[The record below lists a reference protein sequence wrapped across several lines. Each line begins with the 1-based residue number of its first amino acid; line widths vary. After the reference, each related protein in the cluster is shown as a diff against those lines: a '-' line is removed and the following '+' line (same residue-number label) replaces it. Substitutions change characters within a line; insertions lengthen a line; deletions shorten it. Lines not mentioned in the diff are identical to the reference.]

1 MKKEYM
7 AEGQKRFVPIM
18 TLLLIAYMCILT
30 GFTSNAKD
38 EEVNNNR
45 ILFISSYSL
54 ARDTV
59 QLEIEGIQSALPDD
73 FILDYEFMDTYR
85 VHDDTALQMFY
96 EGLKYRLSQVE
107 TYDAVIVGDDAALR
121 FILKY
126 RDELFPTQPV
136 FYIGVNDEALSE
148 KAEADPNIEGIMERL
163 PVKENL
169 EKALEIYPD
178 ADRVIAIVD
187 DSLTGTAESKNYFAM
202 EDEFPNLTFEEINTS
217 RLTQEELRKQITA
230 IPQNTILIY
239 YCMNEDGQ
247 GRQYTNKEAV
257 NFISRYAKVPIFY
270 FLENDR
276 LGDGVLGGYAF
287 SMKKSAAQV
296 TETAVKV
303 VRGDRKMQYVD
314 FKEKDLFVWYLNI
327 NTMKKYDISKKNFP
341 DDAVYVNDVPSF
353 WEKNS
358 EIITPI
364 ILIVVVLCA
373 ISVWL
378 SLDNVKRRKMM
389 KEMEEM
395 KDHLENASQHDFLT
409 GLPNRSK
416 FMADLQNI
424 IAKKQPCTVIM
435 LDLDNFKGI
444 NDTMGHAM
452 GDEALKGV
460 ANRLK
465 TLRTPLLTAY
475 RFAGDEFILILRS
488 DNPKISDNAVMQCLQ
503 VFRKPYKMMGKTM
516 DIHGSIGAACYPA
529 DTLDMETLIVCA
541 DDAMYAIKKEGKN
554 GYMFYRD
561 LPKDA
566 AVKASSNEATASAK
580 GSSNEALTSA
590 KADTNI
596 DKK

>member
-1 MKKEYM
+1 MKKEYT
-7 AEGQKRFVPIM
+7 AGGRKRIVPLM
-18 TLLLIAYMCILT
+18 TLLFIAVICILT
-30 GFTSNAKD
+30 GVTSYAKE

-54 ARDTV
+54 SRDTV
-59 QLEIEGIQSALPDD
+59 QLEIEGIQSAQPDD

-85 VHDDTALQMFY
+85 VYDDTAMQLFY

-107 TYDAVIVGDDAALR
+107 EYDAVILGDDAALR
-121 FILKY
+121 FFLKY
-126 RDELFPTQPV
+126 REELFLTQPA
-136 FYIGVNDEALSE
+136 FYIGVNDEALSKRVE
-148 KAEADPNIEGIMERL
+148 KDPNIKGIMERL

-169 EKALEIYPD
+169 EKALEIYPE
-178 ADRVIAIVD
+178 AETVYAIVD
-187 DSLTGTAESKNYFAM
+187 DSLTGTAESQNYDAM
-202 EDEFPNLTFEEINTS
+202 QKEFPDLNFEKINTS
-217 RLTQEELRKQITA
+217 QLTQEELRKQIMA
-230 IPQNTILIY
+230 MPEKAILIY
-239 YCMNEDGQ
+239 YCMNEDAE

-257 NFISRYAKVPIFY
+257 NFLSLYTKIPILY

-276 LGDGVLGGYAF
+276 IGENILGGYCF
-287 SMKKSAAQV
+287 SIKNSATEVMKA
-296 TETAVKV
+296 AVKV
-303 VRGDRKMQYVD
+303 VRGDRKMQYVY
-314 FKEKDLFVWYLNI
+314 FKDSGLYVWSLNAD
-327 NTMKKYDISKKNFP
+327 MLKKFQISRKYFP
-341 DDAVYVNDVPSF
+341 DDTVYVNDVPSF

-373 ISVWL
+373 ISAWL
-378 SLDNVKRRKMM
+378 CLDNVKRRKMM

-416 FMADLQNI
+416 FMSDLQEI

-465 TLRTPLLTAY
+465 TLKTPLLTAY

-503 VFRKPYKMMGKTM
+503 VFRKPYKMMGKPM

-554 GYMFYRD
+554 GCMFYRD
-561 LPKDA
+561 LPKD
-566 AVKASSNEATASAK
+566 
-580 GSSNEALTSA
+580 
-590 KADTNI
+590 I

>member
-1 MKKEYM
+1 MKKEYT
-7 AEGQKRFVPIM
+7 AGGRKRIVPLM
-18 TLLLIAYMCILT
+18 TLLFIAVMCILT
-30 GFTSNAKD
+30 GVTSYAKE

-54 ARDTV
+54 SRDTV
-59 QLEIEGIQSALPDD
+59 QLEIEGIQSAQPDD

-85 VHDDTALQMFY
+85 VYDDTAMQLFY

-107 TYDAVIVGDDAALR
+107 EYDAVILGDDAALR
-121 FILKY
+121 FFLKY
-126 RDELFPTQPV
+126 REELFLTQPA
-136 FYIGVNDEALSE
+136 FYIGVNDEALSKRVE
-148 KAEADPNIEGIMERL
+148 KDPNIKGIMERL

-169 EKALEIYPD
+169 EKALEIYPE
-178 ADRVIAIVD
+178 AETVYAIVD
-187 DSLTGTAESKNYFAM
+187 DSLTGTAESQNYDAM
-202 EDEFPNLTFEEINTS
+202 QKEFPDLNFEKINTS
-217 RLTQEELRKQITA
+217 QLTQEELRKQIMA
-230 IPQNTILIY
+230 MPEKAILIY
-239 YCMNEDGQ
+239 YCMNEDAE

-257 NFISRYAKVPIFY
+257 NFISLYTKIPILY

-276 LGDGVLGGYAF
+276 IGENILGGYCF
-287 SMKKSAAQV
+287 SIKNSATEVMKA
-296 TETAVKV
+296 AVKV
-303 VRGDRKMQYVD
+303 VRGDRKMQYVY
-314 FKEKDLFVWYLNI
+314 FKDSGLYVWSLNAD
-327 NTMKKYDISKKNFP
+327 MLKKFQISRKYFP
-341 DDAVYVNDVPSF
+341 DDTVYVNDVPSF

-373 ISVWL
+373 ISAWL
-378 SLDNVKRRKMM
+378 CLDNVKRRKMM

-416 FMADLQNI
+416 FMSDLQEI

-435 LDLDNFKGI
+435 LDLDNFNGI

-465 TLRTPLLTAY
+465 TLKTPLLTAY

-503 VFRKPYKMMGKTM
+503 VFRKPYKMMGKPM

-554 GYMFYRD
+554 GCMFYRD
-561 LPKDA
+561 LPKD
-566 AVKASSNEATASAK
+566 
-580 GSSNEALTSA
+580 
-590 KADTNI
+590 I

>member
-1 MKKEYM
+1 MKREYT
-7 AEGQKRFVPIM
+7 AGGRKRIVPLM
-18 TLLLIAYMCILT
+18 TLLFIAVMCILT
-30 GFTSNAKD
+30 GVTSYAKE

-54 ARDTV
+54 SRDTV
-59 QLEIEGIQSALPDD
+59 QLEIEGIQSAQPDD

-85 VHDDTALQMFY
+85 VYDDTAMQLFY

-107 TYDAVIVGDDAALR
+107 EYDAVILGDDAALR
-121 FILKY
+121 FFLKY
-126 RDELFPTQPV
+126 REELFLTQPA
-136 FYIGVNDEALSE
+136 FYIGVNDEALSKRVE
-148 KAEADPNIEGIMERL
+148 KDPNIKGIMERL

-169 EKALEIYPD
+169 EKALEIYPE
-178 ADRVIAIVD
+178 AETVYAIVD
-187 DSLTGTAESKNYFAM
+187 DSLTGTAESQNYDAM
-202 EDEFPNLTFEEINTS
+202 QKEFPDLNFEKINTS
-217 RLTQEELRKQITA
+217 QLTQEELRKQIMA
-230 IPQNTILIY
+230 MPEKAILIY
-239 YCMNEDGQ
+239 YCMNEDAE

-257 NFISRYAKVPIFY
+257 NFISLYTKIPILY

-276 LGDGVLGGYAF
+276 IGENILGGYCF
-287 SMKKSAAQV
+287 SIKNSATEVMKA
-296 TETAVKV
+296 AVKV

-314 FKEKDLFVWYLNI
+314 FKDSGLYVWSLNAD
-327 NTMKKYDISKKNFP
+327 MLKKFQISRKYFP
-341 DDAVYVNDVPSF
+341 DDTVYVNDVPSF

-364 ILIVVVLCA
+364 ILIVVVLSA
-373 ISVWL
+373 ISAWL
-378 SLDNVKRRKMM
+378 CLDNVKRRKMM

-416 FMADLQNI
+416 FMSDLQEI

-465 TLRTPLLTAY
+465 TLKTPLLTAY

-503 VFRKPYKMMGKTM
+503 VFRKPYKMMGKPM

-554 GYMFYRD
+554 GCMFYRD
-561 LPKDA
+561 LPKD
-566 AVKASSNEATASAK
+566 
-580 GSSNEALTSA
+580 
-590 KADTNI
+590 I

>member
-1 MKKEYM
+1 MKREYT
-7 AEGQKRFVPIM
+7 AGGRKRIVPLM
-18 TLLLIAYMCILT
+18 TLLFIAVMCILT
-30 GFTSNAKD
+30 GVTTYAKE

-54 ARDTV
+54 SRDTV
-59 QLEIEGIQSALPDD
+59 QLEIEGIQSAQPDD

-85 VHDDTALQMFY
+85 VYDDTAMQLFY

-107 TYDAVIVGDDAALR
+107 EYDAVILGDDAALR
-121 FILKY
+121 FFLKY
-126 RDELFPTQPV
+126 REELFLTQPA
-136 FYIGVNDEALSE
+136 FYIGVNDEALSKRAE
-148 KAEADPNIEGIMERL
+148 KDPNIKGIMERL

-169 EKALEIYPD
+169 EKALEIYPE
-178 ADRVIAIVD
+178 AETVYAIVD
-187 DSLTGTAESKNYFAM
+187 DSLTGTAESQNYDAM
-202 EDEFPNLTFEEINTS
+202 QKEFPDLNFEKINTS
-217 RLTQEELRKQITA
+217 QLTQEELRKQIMGMPENA
-230 IPQNTILIY
+230 ILIY
-239 YCMNEDGQ
+239 YCMNEDAE

-257 NFISRYAKVPIFY
+257 NFISLYTKIPILY

-276 LGDGVLGGYAF
+276 IGENILGGYCF
-287 SMKKSAAQV
+287 SIKKSA
-296 TETAVKV
+296 TEVMKTAVKV

-314 FKEKDLFVWYLNI
+314 FKDSGLYVWSLNAD
-327 NTMKKYDISKKNFP
+327 MLKKFQISRKYFP
-341 DDAVYVNDVPSF
+341 DDTVYVNDVPSF

-373 ISVWL
+373 ISAWL
-378 SLDNVKRRKMM
+378 CLDNVKRRKMM

-416 FMADLQNI
+416 FMSDLQEI

-503 VFRKPYKMMGKTM
+503 VFRKPYKMMGKPM

-554 GYMFYRD
+554 GCMFYRD

-566 AVKASSNEATASAK
+566 SAK
-580 GSSNEALTSA
+580 VDA
-590 KADTNI
+590 NI

>member
-1 MKKEYM
+1 MKTEY
-7 AEGQKRFVPIM
+7 AAGGRKKTVTIM
-18 TLLLIAYMCILT
+18 TLLFIAVMCVLT
-30 GFTSNAKD
+30 GVTSYAKE

-54 ARDTV
+54 SRDTV
-59 QLEIEGIQSALPDD
+59 QLEIEGIQSAQPDD

-85 VHDDTALQMFY
+85 VYDDTAMQLFY

-107 TYDAVIVGDDAALR
+107 EYDAVILGDDAALR
-121 FILKY
+121 FFLKY
-126 RDELFPTQPV
+126 REELFLTQPA
-136 FYIGVNDEALSE
+136 FYIGVNDEALSKRVE
-148 KAEADPNIEGIMERL
+148 KDPNIKGIMERL

-169 EKALEIYPD
+169 EKALEIYPE
-178 ADRVIAIVD
+178 AETVYAIVD
-187 DSLTGTAESKNYFAM
+187 DNLMGTAESQNYDAM
-202 EDEFPNLTFEEINTS
+202 QKEFPDLNFEKINTS
-217 RLTQEELRKQITA
+217 QFTQEELRKQIMA
-230 IPQNTILIY
+230 MPEKAILIY
-239 YCMNEDGQ
+239 YCMNEDAE

-257 NFISRYAKVPIFY
+257 NFISLYTKIPILY

-276 LGDGVLGGYAF
+276 IGENILGGYCF
-287 SMKKSAAQV
+287 SIKNSATEVMKA
-296 TETAVKV
+296 AVKV

-314 FKEKDLFVWYLNI
+314 FKDSGLYVWSLNAD
-327 NTMKKYDISKKNFP
+327 MLKKFQISRKYFP
-341 DDAVYVNDVPSF
+341 DDTVYVNDVPSF

-373 ISVWL
+373 ISAWL
-378 SLDNVKRRKMM
+378 CLDNVKRRKMM

-416 FMADLQNI
+416 FMSDLQEI

-465 TLRTPLLTAY
+465 TLKTPLLTAY

-503 VFRKPYKMMGKTM
+503 VFRKPYKMMGKPM

-554 GYMFYRD
+554 GCMFYRD
-561 LPKDA
+561 LPKD
-566 AVKASSNEATASAK
+566 
-580 GSSNEALTSA
+580 
-590 KADTNI
+590 I

>member
-1 MKKEYM
+1 MKREYT
-7 AEGQKRFVPIM
+7 AGGRKRIVPLM
-18 TLLLIAYMCILT
+18 TLLFIAVMCILT
-30 GFTSNAKD
+30 GVTSYAKE

-54 ARDTV
+54 SRDTV
-59 QLEIEGIQSALPDD
+59 QLEIEGIQSAQPDD

-85 VHDDTALQMFY
+85 VYDDTAMQLFY

-107 TYDAVIVGDDAALR
+107 EYDAVILGDDAALR
-121 FILKY
+121 FFLKY
-126 RDELFPTQPV
+126 REELFLTQPA
-136 FYIGVNDEALSE
+136 FYIGVNDEALSKRVE
-148 KAEADPNIEGIMERL
+148 EDPNIKGIMERL

-169 EKALEIYPD
+169 EKALEIYPE
-178 ADRVIAIVD
+178 AETVYAIVD
-187 DSLTGTAESKNYFAM
+187 DSLTGTAESQNYDAM
-202 EDEFPNLTFEEINTS
+202 QKEFPDLNFEKINTS
-217 RLTQEELRKQITA
+217 QLTQEELRKQIMGMPENA
-230 IPQNTILIY
+230 ILIY
-239 YCMNEDGQ
+239 YCMNEDAE

-257 NFISRYAKVPIFY
+257 NFISLYTKIPILY

-276 LGDGVLGGYAF
+276 IGENILGGYCF
-287 SMKKSAAQV
+287 SIKNSATEVMKA
-296 TETAVKV
+296 AVKV
-303 VRGDRKMQYVD
+303 VRGDRKMQYVY
-314 FKEKDLFVWYLNI
+314 FKDSGLYVWSLNAD
-327 NTMKKYDISKKNFP
+327 MLKKFQISRKYFP
-341 DDAVYVNDVPSF
+341 DDTVYVNDVPSF

-373 ISVWL
+373 ISAWL
-378 SLDNVKRRKMM
+378 CLDNVKRRKMM

-416 FMADLQNI
+416 FMSDLQEI

-465 TLRTPLLTAY
+465 TLKTPLLTAY

-503 VFRKPYKMMGKTM
+503 VFRKPYKMMGKPM

-566 AVKASSNEATASAK
+566 SAK
-580 GSSNEALTSA
+580 VDA
-590 KADTNI
+590 NI

>member
-1 MKKEYM
+1 MKTEY
-7 AEGQKRFVPIM
+7 AAGGRKKTVTIM
-18 TLLLIAYMCILT
+18 TLLFIAVMCVLT
-30 GFTSNAKD
+30 GVTSYAKE

-54 ARDTV
+54 SRDTV
-59 QLEIEGIQSALPDD
+59 QLEIEGIQSAQPDD

-85 VHDDTALQMFY
+85 VYDDTAMQLFY

-107 TYDAVIVGDDAALR
+107 EYDAVILGDDAALR
-121 FILKY
+121 FFLKY
-126 RDELFPTQPV
+126 REELFLTQPA
-136 FYIGVNDEALSE
+136 FYIGVNDEALSKRVE
-148 KAEADPNIEGIMERL
+148 KDPNIKGIMERL

-169 EKALEIYPD
+169 EKALEIYPE
-178 ADRVIAIVD
+178 AETVYAIVD
-187 DSLTGTAESKNYFAM
+187 DSLMGTAESQNYDAM
-202 EDEFPNLTFEEINTS
+202 QKEFPDLNFEKINTS
-217 RLTQEELRKQITA
+217 QFTQEELRKQIMA
-230 IPQNTILIY
+230 MPEKAILIY
-239 YCMNEDGQ
+239 YCMNEDAE

-257 NFISRYAKVPIFY
+257 NFISLYTKIPILY

-276 LGDGVLGGYAF
+276 IGENILGGYCF
-287 SMKKSAAQV
+287 SIKNSATEVMKA
-296 TETAVKV
+296 AVKV

-314 FKEKDLFVWYLNI
+314 FKDSGLYVWSLNAD
-327 NTMKKYDISKKNFP
+327 MLKKFQISRKYFP
-341 DDAVYVNDVPSF
+341 DDTVYVNDVPSF

-373 ISVWL
+373 ISAWL
-378 SLDNVKRRKMM
+378 CLDNVKRRKMM

-416 FMADLQNI
+416 FMSDLQEI

-488 DNPKISDNAVMQCLQ
+488 DNPKISANAVMQCLQ
-503 VFRKPYKMMGKTM
+503 VFRKPYKMMGKPM

-554 GYMFYRD
+554 GCLFYRD
-561 LPKDA
+561 LPKD
-566 AVKASSNEATASAK
+566 
-580 GSSNEALTSA
+580 
-590 KADTNI
+590 I

>member
-1 MKKEYM
+1 MKREYT
-7 AEGQKRFVPIM
+7 AGGRKRIVPLT
-18 TLLLIAYMCILT
+18 TLLFIAVMCILT
-30 GFTSNAKD
+30 GVTSYAKE

-54 ARDTV
+54 SRDTV
-59 QLEIEGIQSALPDD
+59 QLEIEGIQSAQPDD

-85 VHDDTALQMFY
+85 VYDDTAMQLFY

-107 TYDAVIVGDDAALR
+107 EYDAVILGDDAALR
-121 FILKY
+121 FFLKY
-126 RDELFPTQPV
+126 REELFLTQPA
-136 FYIGVNDEALSE
+136 FYIGVNDEALSKRAE
-148 KAEADPNIEGIMERL
+148 KDPNIKGIMERL

-169 EKALEIYPD
+169 EKALEIYPE
-178 ADRVIAIVD
+178 AETVYAIVD
-187 DSLTGTAESKNYFAM
+187 DSLTGTAESQNYDAM
-202 EDEFPNLTFEEINTS
+202 QKEFPDLNFEKINTS
-217 RLTQEELRKQITA
+217 QLTQEELRKQIMGMPENA
-230 IPQNTILIY
+230 ILIY
-239 YCMNEDGQ
+239 YCMNEDAE

-257 NFISRYAKVPIFY
+257 NFISLYTKIPILY

-276 LGDGVLGGYAF
+276 IGENILGGYCF
-287 SMKKSAAQV
+287 SIKKSA
-296 TETAVKV
+296 TEVMKTAVKV

-314 FKEKDLFVWYLNI
+314 FKDSGLYVWSLNAD
-327 NTMKKYDISKKNFP
+327 MLKKFQISRKYFP
-341 DDAVYVNDVPSF
+341 DDTVYVNDVPSF

-373 ISVWL
+373 ISAWL
-378 SLDNVKRRKMM
+378 CLDNVKRRKMM

-416 FMADLQNI
+416 FMSDLQEI

-503 VFRKPYKMMGKTM
+503 VFRKPYKMMGKPM

-566 AVKASSNEATASAK
+566 SAK
-580 GSSNEALTSA
+580 VDA
-590 KADTNI
+590 NI

>member
-1 MKKEYM
+1 MKTEY
-7 AEGQKRFVPIM
+7 AAGGRKKTVTIM
-18 TLLLIAYMCILT
+18 TLLFIAVMCVLT
-30 GFTSNAKD
+30 GVTSYAKE

-54 ARDTV
+54 SRDTV
-59 QLEIEGIQSALPDD
+59 QLEIEGIQSAQPDD

-85 VHDDTALQMFY
+85 VYDDTAMQLFY

-107 TYDAVIVGDDAALR
+107 EYDAVILGDDTALR
-121 FILKY
+121 FFLKY
-126 RDELFPTQPV
+126 REELFLTQPA
-136 FYIGVNDEALSE
+136 FYIGVNDEALSKRAE
-148 KAEADPNIEGIMERL
+148 KDPNIKGIMERL

-169 EKALEIYPD
+169 EKALEIYPE
-178 ADRVIAIVD
+178 AETVYAIVD
-187 DSLTGTAESKNYFAM
+187 DSLTGTAESQNYDAM
-202 EDEFPNLTFEEINTS
+202 QKEFPDLNFVKINAS
-217 RLTQEELRKQITA
+217 RLTQEELRKQIMGMPENA
-230 IPQNTILIY
+230 ILIY
-239 YCMNEDGQ
+239 YCMNEDAE

-257 NFISRYAKVPIFY
+257 NFISLYTKIPILY

-276 LGDGVLGGYAF
+276 IGENILGGYCF
-287 SMKKSAAQV
+287 SIKNSATEVMKA
-296 TETAVKV
+296 AVKV
-303 VRGDRKMQYVD
+303 VRGDRKMQYVY
-314 FKEKDLFVWYLNI
+314 FKDSGLYVWSLNAD
-327 NTMKKYDISKKNFP
+327 MLKKFQISRKYFP
-341 DDAVYVNDVPSF
+341 DDTVYVNDVPSF

-364 ILIVVVLCA
+364 ILIVVVLSA
-373 ISVWL
+373 ISAWL
-378 SLDNVKRRKMM
+378 CLDNVKRRKMM

-416 FMADLQNI
+416 FMSDLQEI

-465 TLRTPLLTAY
+465 TLKTPLLTAY

-503 VFRKPYKMMGKTM
+503 VFRKPYKMMGKPM

-554 GYMFYRD
+554 GCMFYRD
-561 LPKDA
+561 LPKD
-566 AVKASSNEATASAK
+566 
-580 GSSNEALTSA
+580 
-590 KADTNI
+590 I

>member
-1 MKKEYM
+1 MKREYT
-7 AEGQKRFVPIM
+7 AGGRKRIVPLM
-18 TLLLIAYMCILT
+18 TLLFIAVMCILT
-30 GFTSNAKD
+30 GVTSYAKE

-54 ARDTV
+54 SRDTV
-59 QLEIEGIQSALPDD
+59 QLEIEGIQSAQPDD

-85 VHDDTALQMFY
+85 VYDDTAMQLFY

-107 TYDAVIVGDDAALR
+107 EYDAVILGDDAALR
-121 FILKY
+121 FFLKY
-126 RDELFPTQPV
+126 REELFLTQPA
-136 FYIGVNDEALSE
+136 FYIGVNDEALSKRAE
-148 KAEADPNIEGIMERL
+148 KDPNIKGIMERL

-169 EKALEIYPD
+169 EKALEIYPE
-178 ADRVIAIVD
+178 AETVYAIVD
-187 DSLTGTAESKNYFAM
+187 DSLMGTAESRNYDAM
-202 EDEFPNLTFEEINTS
+202 QKEFPDLNFEKINTS
-217 RLTQEELRKQITA
+217 QLTQEELRKQIMGMPENA
-230 IPQNTILIY
+230 ILIY
-239 YCMNEDGQ
+239 YCMNEDAE

-257 NFISRYAKVPIFY
+257 NFISLYTKIPILY

-276 LGDGVLGGYAF
+276 IGENILGGYCF
-287 SMKKSAAQV
+287 SIKNSATEVMK
-296 TETAVKV
+296 TAVKV

-314 FKEKDLFVWYLNI
+314 FKDSGLYVWSLNAD
-327 NTMKKYDISKKNFP
+327 MLKKFQISRKYFP
-341 DDAVYVNDVPSF
+341 DDTVYVNDVPSF

-373 ISVWL
+373 ISAWL
-378 SLDNVKRRKMM
+378 CLDNVKRRKMM

-416 FMADLQNI
+416 FMSDLQEI

-503 VFRKPYKMMGKTM
+503 VFRKPYKMMGKPM

-561 LPKDA
+561 LPKD
-566 AVKASSNEATASAK
+566 SSAK
-580 GSSNEALTSA
+580 VDA
-590 KADTNI
+590 NI

>member
-1 MKKEYM
+1 MKTEY
-7 AEGQKRFVPIM
+7 AAGGRKKTVTIM
-18 TLLLIAYMCILT
+18 TLLFIAVMCVLT
-30 GFTSNAKD
+30 GVTSYAKE

-54 ARDTV
+54 SRDTV
-59 QLEIEGIQSALPDD
+59 QLEIEGIQGAQPDD

-85 VHDDTALQMFY
+85 VYDDTAMQLFY

-107 TYDAVIVGDDAALR
+107 EYDAVILGDDAALR
-121 FILKY
+121 FFLKY
-126 RDELFPTQPV
+126 REELFLTQPA
-136 FYIGVNDEALSE
+136 FYIGVNDEALSKRVE
-148 KAEADPNIEGIMERL
+148 KDPNIKGIMERL

-169 EKALEIYPD
+169 EKALEIYPE
-178 ADRVIAIVD
+178 AETVYAIVD
-187 DSLTGTAESKNYFAM
+187 DSLMGTAESQNYDAM
-202 EDEFPNLTFEEINTS
+202 QKEFPDLNFVKINTS
-217 RLTQEELRKQITA
+217 RFTQEELRKQIMA
-230 IPQNTILIY
+230 MPEKAILIY
-239 YCMNEDGQ
+239 YCMNEDAE

-257 NFISRYAKVPIFY
+257 NFISLYTKIPILY

-276 LGDGVLGGYAF
+276 IGDNILGGYCF
-287 SMKKSAAQV
+287 SIKKSA
-296 TETAVKV
+296 TEVMKTAVKV

-314 FKEKDLFVWYLNI
+314 FKDSGLYVWSLNAD
-327 NTMKKYDISKKNFP
+327 MLKKFQISRKYFP
-341 DDAVYVNDVPSF
+341 DDTVYVNDVPSF

-373 ISVWL
+373 ISAWL
-378 SLDNVKRRKMM
+378 CLDNVKRRKMM

-416 FMADLQNI
+416 FMSDLQEI

-503 VFRKPYKMMGKTM
+503 VFRKPYKMMGKPM

-554 GYMFYRD
+554 GCMFYRD
-561 LPKDA
+561 LPKD
-566 AVKASSNEATASAK
+566 
-580 GSSNEALTSA
+580 
-590 KADTNI
+590 I

>member
-1 MKKEYM
+1 MKKEYT
-7 AEGQKRFVPIM
+7 ADGQKRFVHIM

-96 EGLKYRLSQVE
+96 EGIKYRLSQVE
-107 TYDAVIVGDDAALR
+107 AYDAVIVGDDAALR
-121 FILKY
+121 FILEH
-126 RDELFPTQPV
+126 REELFPTQPV

-169 EKALEIYPD
+169 EKALEIYPN

-202 EDEFPNLTFEEINTS
+202 EDQFPNLTFEKINTS
-217 RLTQEELRKQITA
+217 RLTQEELRKEITA

-327 NTMKKYDISKKNFP
+327 NTMKKYNISKKNFP

-566 AVKASSNEATASAK
+566 AVKASSNDTAS
-580 GSSNEALTSA
+580 SA
-590 KADTNI
+590 KTDANI

>member
-1 MKKEYM
+1 MKREYT
-7 AEGQKRFVPIM
+7 AGGRKRIVPLM
-18 TLLLIAYMCILT
+18 TLLFIAVMCILT
-30 GFTSNAKD
+30 GVTSYAKE

-54 ARDTV
+54 SRDTV
-59 QLEIEGIQSALPDD
+59 QLEIEGIQSAQPDD

-85 VHDDTALQMFY
+85 VYDDTAMQLFY

-107 TYDAVIVGDDAALR
+107 EYDAVILGDDAALR
-121 FILKY
+121 FFLKY
-126 RDELFPTQPV
+126 REELFLTQPA
-136 FYIGVNDEALSE
+136 FYIGVNDEALSKRAE
-148 KAEADPNIEGIMERL
+148 KDPNIKGIMERL

-169 EKALEIYPD
+169 EKALEIYPE
-178 ADRVIAIVD
+178 AETVYAIVD
-187 DSLTGTAESKNYFAM
+187 DSLTGTAESQNYDAM
-202 EDEFPNLTFEEINTS
+202 QKEFPNLNFEKINTS
-217 RLTQEELRKQITA
+217 QLTQEELRKQIMGMPENA
-230 IPQNTILIY
+230 ILIY
-239 YCMNEDGQ
+239 YCMNEDAE

-257 NFISRYAKVPIFY
+257 NFISLYTKIPILY

-276 LGDGVLGGYAF
+276 IGENILGGYCF
-287 SMKKSAAQV
+287 SIKNSATEVMKA
-296 TETAVKV
+296 AVKV
-303 VRGDRKMQYVD
+303 VRGDRKMQYVY
-314 FKEKDLFVWYLNI
+314 FKDSGLYVWSLNAD
-327 NTMKKYDISKKNFP
+327 MLKKFQISRKYFP
-341 DDAVYVNDVPSF
+341 DDTVYVNDVPSF

-364 ILIVVVLCA
+364 ILIVVVLSA
-373 ISVWL
+373 ISAWL
-378 SLDNVKRRKMM
+378 CLDNVKRRKMM

-416 FMADLQNI
+416 FMSDLQEI

-465 TLRTPLLTAY
+465 TLKTPLLTAY

-503 VFRKPYKMMGKTM
+503 VFRKPYKMMGKPM

-554 GYMFYRD
+554 GCMFYRD
-561 LPKDA
+561 LPKD
-566 AVKASSNEATASAK
+566 
-580 GSSNEALTSA
+580 
-590 KADTNI
+590 I

>member
-1 MKKEYM
+1 MKKEYT
-7 AEGQKRFVPIM
+7 AGGRKRIVPLM
-18 TLLLIAYMCILT
+18 TLLFIAVMCILT
-30 GFTSNAKD
+30 GVTSYAKE

-54 ARDTV
+54 SRDTV
-59 QLEIEGIQSALPDD
+59 QLEIEGIQSAQPDD

-85 VHDDTALQMFY
+85 VYDDTAMQLFY

-107 TYDAVIVGDDAALR
+107 EYDAVILGDDAALR
-121 FILKY
+121 FFLKY
-126 RDELFPTQPV
+126 REELFLTQPA
-136 FYIGVNDEALSE
+136 FYIGVNDEALSKRVE
-148 KAEADPNIEGIMERL
+148 KDPNIKGIMERL

-169 EKALEIYPD
+169 EKALEIYPE
-178 ADRVIAIVD
+178 AETVYAIVD
-187 DSLTGTAESKNYFAM
+187 DSLTGTAESQNYDAM
-202 EDEFPNLTFEEINTS
+202 QKEFPDLNFEKINTS
-217 RLTQEELRKQITA
+217 QFTQEELRKQIMA
-230 IPQNTILIY
+230 MPEKAILIY
-239 YCMNEDGQ
+239 YCMNEDAE

-257 NFISRYAKVPIFY
+257 NFISLYTKIPILY

-276 LGDGVLGGYAF
+276 IGENILGGYCF
-287 SMKKSAAQV
+287 SIKNSATEVMKA
-296 TETAVKV
+296 AVKV
-303 VRGDRKMQYVD
+303 VRGDRKMQYVY
-314 FKEKDLFVWYLNI
+314 FKDSGLYVWSLNAD
-327 NTMKKYDISKKNFP
+327 MLKKFQISRKYFP
-341 DDAVYVNDVPSF
+341 DDTVYVNDVPSF

-373 ISVWL
+373 ISAWL
-378 SLDNVKRRKMM
+378 CLDNVKRRKMM

-416 FMADLQNI
+416 FMSDLQEI

-465 TLRTPLLTAY
+465 TLKTPLLTAY

-503 VFRKPYKMMGKTM
+503 VFRKPYKMMGKPM

-554 GYMFYRD
+554 GCMFYRD

-566 AVKASSNEATASAK
+566 SAK
-580 GSSNEALTSA
+580 VDA
-590 KADTNI
+590 NI

>member
-1 MKKEYM
+1 MKKEYT
-7 AEGQKRFVPIM
+7 AGGRKRIVPLM
-18 TLLLIAYMCILT
+18 TLLFIAVMCILT
-30 GFTSNAKD
+30 GVTSYAKE

-54 ARDTV
+54 SRDTV
-59 QLEIEGIQSALPDD
+59 QLEIEGIQSAQPDD

-85 VHDDTALQMFY
+85 VYDDTAMQLFY

-107 TYDAVIVGDDAALR
+107 EYDAVILGDDAALR
-121 FILKY
+121 FFLKY
-126 RDELFPTQPV
+126 REELFLTQPA
-136 FYIGVNDEALSE
+136 FYIGINDEALSKRAE
-148 KAEADPNIEGIMERL
+148 KDPNIKGIMERL

-169 EKALEIYPD
+169 EKALEIYPE
-178 ADRVIAIVD
+178 AETVYAIVD
-187 DSLTGTAESKNYFAM
+187 DSLTGTAESQNYDAM
-202 EDEFPNLTFEEINTS
+202 QKEFPDLNFEKINTS
-217 RLTQEELRKQITA
+217 QLTQEELRKQIMA
-230 IPQNTILIY
+230 MPENAILIY
-239 YCMNEDGQ
+239 YCMNEDAE

-257 NFISRYAKVPIFY
+257 NFISLYTKIPILY

-276 LGDGVLGGYAF
+276 IGENILGGYCF
-287 SMKKSAAQV
+287 SIKKSA
-296 TETAVKV
+296 TEVMKTAVKV

-314 FKEKDLFVWYLNI
+314 FKDSGLYVWSLNAD
-327 NTMKKYDISKKNFP
+327 MLKKFQISRKYFP
-341 DDAVYVNDVPSF
+341 DDTVYVNDVPSF

-373 ISVWL
+373 ISAWL
-378 SLDNVKRRKMM
+378 CLDNVKRRKMM

-416 FMADLQNI
+416 FMSDLQEI

-503 VFRKPYKMMGKTM
+503 VFRKPYKMMGKPM

-554 GYMFYRD
+554 GCMFYRD

-566 AVKASSNEATASAK
+566 SAK
-580 GSSNEALTSA
+580 VDE
-590 KADTNI
+590 NI

>member
-1 MKKEYM
+1 MKREYT
-7 AEGQKRFVPIM
+7 AGGRKRIVPLM
-18 TLLLIAYMCILT
+18 TLLFIAVMCILT
-30 GFTSNAKD
+30 GVTSYAKE

-54 ARDTV
+54 SRDTV
-59 QLEIEGIQSALPDD
+59 QLEIEGIQSAQPDD

-85 VHDDTALQMFY
+85 VYDDTAMQLFY

-107 TYDAVIVGDDAALR
+107 EYDAVILGDDAALR
-121 FILKY
+121 FFLKY
-126 RDELFPTQPV
+126 REELFLTQPA
-136 FYIGVNDEALSE
+136 FYIGVNDEALSKRVE
-148 KAEADPNIEGIMERL
+148 KDPNIKGIMERL

-169 EKALEIYPD
+169 EKALEIYPE
-178 ADRVIAIVD
+178 AETVYAIVD
-187 DSLTGTAESKNYFAM
+187 DSLTGTAESQNYDAM
-202 EDEFPNLTFEEINTS
+202 QKEFPDLNFEKINTS
-217 RLTQEELRKQITA
+217 QLTQEELRKQIMGMPENA
-230 IPQNTILIY
+230 ILIY
-239 YCMNEDGQ
+239 YCMNEDAE

-257 NFISRYAKVPIFY
+257 NFISLYTKIPILY

-276 LGDGVLGGYAF
+276 IGENILGGYCF
-287 SMKKSAAQV
+287 SIKNSATEVMKA
-296 TETAVKV
+296 AVKV

-314 FKEKDLFVWYLNI
+314 FKDSGLYVWSLNAD
-327 NTMKKYDISKKNFP
+327 MLKKFQISRKYFP
-341 DDAVYVNDVPSF
+341 DDTVYVNDVPSF

-364 ILIVVVLCA
+364 ILIVVVLSA
-373 ISVWL
+373 ISAWL
-378 SLDNVKRRKMM
+378 CLDNVKRRKMM

-416 FMADLQNI
+416 FMSDLQEI

-465 TLRTPLLTAY
+465 TLKTPLLTAY

-503 VFRKPYKMMGKTM
+503 VFRKPYKMMGKPM

-554 GYMFYRD
+554 GCMFYRD
-561 LPKDA
+561 LPKD
-566 AVKASSNEATASAK
+566 
-580 GSSNEALTSA
+580 
-590 KADTNI
+590 I

>member
-1 MKKEYM
+1 MKKEYT
-7 AEGQKRFVPIM
+7 AGGRKRIVPLM
-18 TLLLIAYMCILT
+18 TLLFIAVMCILT
-30 GFTSNAKD
+30 GVTSYAKE

-54 ARDTV
+54 SRDTV
-59 QLEIEGIQSALPDD
+59 QLEIEGIQSAQPDD

-85 VHDDTALQMFY
+85 VYDDTAMQLFY

-107 TYDAVIVGDDAALR
+107 EYDAVILGDDAALR
-121 FILKY
+121 FFLKY
-126 RDELFPTQPV
+126 REELFLTQPA
-136 FYIGVNDEALSE
+136 FYIGVNDEALSKRVE
-148 KAEADPNIEGIMERL
+148 KDPNIKGIMERL

-169 EKALEIYPD
+169 EKALEIYPE
-178 ADRVIAIVD
+178 AETVYAIVD
-187 DSLTGTAESKNYFAM
+187 DSLTGTAESRNYDAM
-202 EDEFPNLTFEEINTS
+202 QKEFPNLNFEKINTS
-217 RLTQEELRKQITA
+217 QFTQEELRKQIMA
-230 IPQNTILIY
+230 MPEKDILIY
-239 YCMNEDGQ
+239 YCMNEDAE

-257 NFISRYAKVPIFY
+257 NFISLYTEIPILY

-276 LGDGVLGGYAF
+276 IGENILGGYCF
-287 SMKKSAAQV
+287 SIKNSATEVMKA
-296 TETAVKV
+296 AVKV

-314 FKEKDLFVWYLNI
+314 FKDSGLYVWSLNAD
-327 NTMKKYDISKKNFP
+327 MLKKFQISRKYFP
-341 DDAVYVNDVPSF
+341 DDTVYVNDVPSF

-364 ILIVVVLCA
+364 ILIVVVLSA
-373 ISVWL
+373 ISAWL
-378 SLDNVKRRKMM
+378 CLDNVKRRKMM

-395 KDHLENASQHDFLT
+395 KDRLENASQHDFLT

-416 FMADLQNI
+416 FMSDLQEI

-465 TLRTPLLTAY
+465 TLKTPLLTAY

-503 VFRKPYKMMGKTM
+503 VFRKPYKMMGKPM

-541 DDAMYAIKKEGKN
+541 DNAMYAIKKEGKN
-554 GYMFYRD
+554 GCMFYRD
-561 LPKDA
+561 LPKD
-566 AVKASSNEATASAK
+566 
-580 GSSNEALTSA
+580 
-590 KADTNI
+590 I

>member
-1 MKKEYM
+1 MKKEYT
-7 AEGQKRFVPIM
+7 AGGRKRIVPLM
-18 TLLLIAYMCILT
+18 TLLFIAVMCILT
-30 GFTSNAKD
+30 GVTSYAKE

-54 ARDTV
+54 SRDTV
-59 QLEIEGIQSALPDD
+59 QLEIEGIQSAQPDD

-85 VHDDTALQMFY
+85 VYDDTAMQLFY

-107 TYDAVIVGDDAALR
+107 EYDAVILGDDAALR
-121 FILKY
+121 FFLKY
-126 RDELFPTQPV
+126 REELFLTQPA
-136 FYIGVNDEALSE
+136 FYIGVNDEALSKRAE
-148 KAEADPNIEGIMERL
+148 KDPNIKGIMERL

-169 EKALEIYPD
+169 EKALEIYPE
-178 ADRVIAIVD
+178 AETVYAIVD
-187 DSLTGTAESKNYFAM
+187 DSLTGTAESQNYDAM
-202 EDEFPNLTFEEINTS
+202 QKEFPDLNFEKINTS
-217 RLTQEELRKQITA
+217 QLTQEELRKKIMGMPENA
-230 IPQNTILIY
+230 ILIY
-239 YCMNEDGQ
+239 YCMNEDAE

-257 NFISRYAKVPIFY
+257 NFISLYTKIPILY

-276 LGDGVLGGYAF
+276 IGENILGGYCF
-287 SMKKSAAQV
+287 SIKKSA
-296 TETAVKV
+296 TEVMKTAVKV

-314 FKEKDLFVWYLNI
+314 FKDSGLYVWSLNAD
-327 NTMKKYDISKKNFP
+327 MLKKFQISRKYFP
-341 DDAVYVNDVPSF
+341 DDTVYVNDVPSF

-373 ISVWL
+373 ISAWL
-378 SLDNVKRRKMM
+378 CLDNVKRRKMM

-416 FMADLQNI
+416 FMSDLQEI

-503 VFRKPYKMMGKTM
+503 VFRKPYKMMGKPM

-566 AVKASSNEATASAK
+566 SVKVDA
-580 GSSNEALTSA
+580 
-590 KADTNI
+590 NI

>member
-1 MKKEYM
+1 MKTEY
-7 AEGQKRFVPIM
+7 AAGGRKKNVTIM
-18 TLLLIAYMCILT
+18 TLLFIAVMCVLT
-30 GFTSNAKD
+30 GVTSYAKE

-54 ARDTV
+54 SRDTV
-59 QLEIEGIQSALPDD
+59 QLEIEGIQSAQPDD

-85 VHDDTALQMFY
+85 VYDDTAMQLFY

-107 TYDAVIVGDDAALR
+107 EYDAVILGDDAALR
-121 FILKY
+121 FFLKY
-126 RDELFPTQPV
+126 REELFLTQPA
-136 FYIGVNDEALSE
+136 FYIGVNDEALSKRAE
-148 KAEADPNIEGIMERL
+148 KDPNIKGIMERL

-169 EKALEIYPD
+169 EKALEIYPE
-178 ADRVIAIVD
+178 AETVYAIVD
-187 DSLTGTAESKNYFAM
+187 DSLTGTAESQNYDAM
-202 EDEFPNLTFEEINTS
+202 QKEFPDLNFVKINAS
-217 RLTQEELRKQITA
+217 RLTQEELRKQIMGMPENA
-230 IPQNTILIY
+230 ILIY
-239 YCMNEDGQ
+239 YCMNEDAE

-257 NFISRYAKVPIFY
+257 NFISLYTKIPILY

-276 LGDGVLGGYAF
+276 IGENILGGYCF
-287 SMKKSAAQV
+287 SIKNSATEVMKA
-296 TETAVKV
+296 AVKV
-303 VRGDRKMQYVD
+303 VRGDRKMQYVY
-314 FKEKDLFVWYLNI
+314 FKDSGLYVWSLNAD
-327 NTMKKYDISKKNFP
+327 MLKKFQISRKYFP
-341 DDAVYVNDVPSF
+341 DDTVYVNDVPSF

-364 ILIVVVLCA
+364 ILIVVVLSA
-373 ISVWL
+373 ISAWL
-378 SLDNVKRRKMM
+378 CLDNVKRRKMM

-416 FMADLQNI
+416 FMSDLQEI

-465 TLRTPLLTAY
+465 TLKTPLLTAY

-503 VFRKPYKMMGKTM
+503 VFRKPYKMMGKPM

-554 GYMFYRD
+554 GCMFYRD
-561 LPKDA
+561 LPKD
-566 AVKASSNEATASAK
+566 
-580 GSSNEALTSA
+580 
-590 KADTNI
+590 I

>member
-1 MKKEYM
+1 MKREYT
-7 AEGQKRFVPIM
+7 AGGRKRIVPLM
-18 TLLLIAYMCILT
+18 TLLFIAVMCILT
-30 GFTSNAKD
+30 GVTSYAKE

-54 ARDTV
+54 SRDTV
-59 QLEIEGIQSALPDD
+59 QLEIEGIQSAQPDD

-85 VHDDTALQMFY
+85 VYDDTAMQLFY

-107 TYDAVIVGDDAALR
+107 EYDAVILGDDAALR
-121 FILKY
+121 FFLKY
-126 RDELFPTQPV
+126 REELFLTQPA
-136 FYIGVNDEALSE
+136 FYIGVNDEALSKRAE
-148 KAEADPNIEGIMERL
+148 KDPNIKGIIERL

-169 EKALEIYPD
+169 EKALEIYPE
-178 ADRVIAIVD
+178 AETVYAIVD
-187 DSLTGTAESKNYFAM
+187 DSLTGTAESQNYDAM
-202 EDEFPNLTFEEINTS
+202 QKEFPDLNFEKINTS
-217 RLTQEELRKQITA
+217 QLTQEELRKQIMGMPENA
-230 IPQNTILIY
+230 ILIY
-239 YCMNEDGQ
+239 YCMNEDAE

-257 NFISRYAKVPIFY
+257 NFISLYTKIPILY

-276 LGDGVLGGYAF
+276 IGENILGGYCF
-287 SMKKSAAQV
+287 SIKKSA
-296 TETAVKV
+296 TEVMKTAVKV

-314 FKEKDLFVWYLNI
+314 FKDSGLYVWSLNAD
-327 NTMKKYDISKKNFP
+327 MLKKFQISRKYFP
-341 DDAVYVNDVPSF
+341 DDTVYVNDVPSF

-373 ISVWL
+373 ISAWL
-378 SLDNVKRRKMM
+378 CLDNVKRRKMM

-416 FMADLQNI
+416 FMSDLQEI

-503 VFRKPYKMMGKTM
+503 VFRKPYKMMGKPM

-554 GYMFYRD
+554 GCMFYRD

-566 AVKASSNEATASAK
+566 SAK
-580 GSSNEALTSA
+580 VDA
-590 KADTNI
+590 NI

>member
-1 MKKEYM
+1 MKREYT
-7 AEGQKRFVPIM
+7 AGGRKRIVPLM
-18 TLLLIAYMCILT
+18 TLLFIAVMCILT
-30 GFTSNAKD
+30 GVTSYAKE

-54 ARDTV
+54 SRDTV
-59 QLEIEGIQSALPDD
+59 QLEIEGIQSAQPDD

-85 VHDDTALQMFY
+85 VYDDTAMQLFY

-107 TYDAVIVGDDAALR
+107 EYDAVILGDDAALR
-121 FILKY
+121 FFLKY
-126 RDELFPTQPV
+126 REELFLTQPA
-136 FYIGVNDEALSE
+136 FYIGVNDEALSKRAE
-148 KAEADPNIEGIMERL
+148 KDPNIKGIMERL

-169 EKALEIYPD
+169 EKALEIYPE
-178 ADRVIAIVD
+178 AETVYAIVD
-187 DSLTGTAESKNYFAM
+187 DSLTGTAESQNYDAM
-202 EDEFPNLTFEEINTS
+202 QKEFPDLNFEKINTS
-217 RLTQEELRKQITA
+217 QLTQEELRKQIMGMPENA
-230 IPQNTILIY
+230 ILIY
-239 YCMNEDGQ
+239 YCMNEDAE

-257 NFISRYAKVPIFY
+257 NFISLYTKIPILY

-276 LGDGVLGGYAF
+276 IGENILGGYCF
-287 SMKKSAAQV
+287 SIKNSATEVMK
-296 TETAVKV
+296 TAVKV

-314 FKEKDLFVWYLNI
+314 FKDSGLYVWSLNAD
-327 NTMKKYDISKKNFP
+327 MLKKFQISRKYFP
-341 DDAVYVNDVPSF
+341 DDTVYVNDVPSF

-373 ISVWL
+373 ISAWL
-378 SLDNVKRRKMM
+378 CLDNVKRRKMM

-416 FMADLQNI
+416 FMSDLQEI

-503 VFRKPYKMMGKTM
+503 VFRKPYKMMGKPM

-566 AVKASSNEATASAK
+566 SAK
-580 GSSNEALTSA
+580 VDA
-590 KADTNI
+590 NI

>member
-1 MKKEYM
+1 MKREYT
-7 AEGQKRFVPIM
+7 AGGRKRIVPLM
-18 TLLLIAYMCILT
+18 TLLFIAVMCILT
-30 GFTSNAKD
+30 GVTSYAKE

-54 ARDTV
+54 SRDTV
-59 QLEIEGIQSALPDD
+59 QLEIEGIQSAQPDD

-85 VHDDTALQMFY
+85 VYDDTAMQLFY

-107 TYDAVIVGDDAALR
+107 EYDAVILGDDAALR
-121 FILKY
+121 FFLKY
-126 RDELFPTQPV
+126 REELFLTQPA
-136 FYIGVNDEALSE
+136 FYIGVNDEALSKRAE
-148 KAEADPNIEGIMERL
+148 KDPNIKGIMERL

-169 EKALEIYPD
+169 EKALEIYPE
-178 ADRVIAIVD
+178 AETVYAIVD
-187 DSLTGTAESKNYFAM
+187 DSLTGTAESQNYDAM
-202 EDEFPNLTFEEINTS
+202 QKEFPDLNFEKINTS
-217 RLTQEELRKQITA
+217 QLTQEELRKQIIGMPENA
-230 IPQNTILIY
+230 ILIY
-239 YCMNEDGQ
+239 YCMNEDAE

-257 NFISRYAKVPIFY
+257 NFISLYTKIPILY

-276 LGDGVLGGYAF
+276 IGENILGGYCF
-287 SMKKSAAQV
+287 SIKKSA
-296 TETAVKV
+296 TEVMKTAVKV

-314 FKEKDLFVWYLNI
+314 FKDSGLYVWSLNAD
-327 NTMKKYDISKKNFP
+327 MLKKFQISRKYFP
-341 DDAVYVNDVPSF
+341 DDTVYVNDVPSF

-373 ISVWL
+373 ISAWL
-378 SLDNVKRRKMM
+378 CLDNVKRRKMM

-416 FMADLQNI
+416 FMSDLQEI

-503 VFRKPYKMMGKTM
+503 VFRKPYKMMGKPM

-566 AVKASSNEATASAK
+566 SVKVDA
-580 GSSNEALTSA
+580 
-590 KADTNI
+590 NI

>member
-1 MKKEYM
+1 MKKEYT
-7 AEGQKRFVPIM
+7 AGGRKRIVPLM
-18 TLLLIAYMCILT
+18 TLLFIAVMCILT
-30 GFTSNAKD
+30 GVTSYAKE

-54 ARDTV
+54 SRDTV
-59 QLEIEGIQSALPDD
+59 QLEIEGIQSAQPDD

-85 VHDDTALQMFY
+85 VYDDTAMQLFY

-107 TYDAVIVGDDAALR
+107 EYDAVILGDDAALR
-121 FILKY
+121 FFLKY
-126 RDELFPTQPV
+126 REELFLTQPA
-136 FYIGVNDEALSE
+136 FYIGVNDEALSKRVE
-148 KAEADPNIEGIMERL
+148 KDPNIKGIMERL

-169 EKALEIYPD
+169 EKALEIYPE
-178 ADRVIAIVD
+178 AETVYAIVD
-187 DSLTGTAESKNYFAM
+187 DSLTGTAESQNYDAM
-202 EDEFPNLTFEEINTS
+202 QKEFPDLNFEKINTS
-217 RLTQEELRKQITA
+217 QLTQEELRKQIMA
-230 IPQNTILIY
+230 MPENAILIY
-239 YCMNEDGQ
+239 YCMNEDAE

-257 NFISRYAKVPIFY
+257 NFISLYTKIPILY

-276 LGDGVLGGYAF
+276 IGENILGGYCF
-287 SMKKSAAQV
+287 SIKNSATEVMK
-296 TETAVKV
+296 TAVKV

-314 FKEKDLFVWYLNI
+314 FKDSGLYVWSLNAD
-327 NTMKKYDISKKNFP
+327 MLKKFQISRKYFP
-341 DDAVYVNDVPSF
+341 DDTVYVNDVPSF

-373 ISVWL
+373 ISAWL
-378 SLDNVKRRKMM
+378 CLDNVKRRKMM

-416 FMADLQNI
+416 FMSDLQEI

-503 VFRKPYKMMGKTM
+503 VFRKPYKMMGKPM

-566 AVKASSNEATASAK
+566 SAK
-580 GSSNEALTSA
+580 VDA
-590 KADTNI
+590 NI

>member
-1 MKKEYM
+1 MKREYT
-7 AEGQKRFVPIM
+7 AGGRKRIVPLM
-18 TLLLIAYMCILT
+18 TLLFIAVMCILT
-30 GFTSNAKD
+30 GVTSYAKE

-54 ARDTV
+54 SRDTV
-59 QLEIEGIQSALPDD
+59 QLEIEGIQSAQPDD

-85 VHDDTALQMFY
+85 VYDDTAMQLFY

-107 TYDAVIVGDDAALR
+107 EYDAVILGDDAALR
-121 FILKY
+121 FFLKY
-126 RDELFPTQPV
+126 REELFLTQPA
-136 FYIGVNDEALSE
+136 FYIGVNDEALSKRAE
-148 KAEADPNIEGIMERL
+148 KDPNIKGIMERL

-169 EKALEIYPD
+169 EKALEIYPE
-178 ADRVIAIVD
+178 AETVYAIVD
-187 DSLTGTAESKNYFAM
+187 DSLTGTAESQNYDAM
-202 EDEFPNLTFEEINTS
+202 QKEFPDLNFEKINTS
-217 RLTQEELRKQITA
+217 QLTQEELRKQIMGMPENA
-230 IPQNTILIY
+230 ILIY
-239 YCMNEDGQ
+239 YCMNEDAE

-257 NFISRYAKVPIFY
+257 NFISLYTKIPILY

-276 LGDGVLGGYAF
+276 IGENILGGYCF
-287 SMKKSAAQV
+287 SIKKSA
-296 TETAVKV
+296 TEVMKTAVKV

-314 FKEKDLFVWYLNI
+314 FKDSGLYVWSLNAD
-327 NTMKKYDISKKNFP
+327 MLKKFQISRKYFP
-341 DDAVYVNDVPSF
+341 DDTVYVNDVPSF

-373 ISVWL
+373 ISAWL
-378 SLDNVKRRKMM
+378 CLDNVKRRKMM

-395 KDHLENASQHDFLT
+395 KDHLENASRHDFLT

-416 FMADLQNI
+416 FMSDLQEI

-503 VFRKPYKMMGKTM
+503 VFRKPYKMMGKPM

-554 GYMFYRD
+554 GCMFYRD

-566 AVKASSNEATASAK
+566 SAK
-580 GSSNEALTSA
+580 VDA
-590 KADTNI
+590 NI

>member
-1 MKKEYM
+1 MKREYT
-7 AEGQKRFVPIM
+7 AGGRKRIVPLM
-18 TLLLIAYMCILT
+18 TLLFIAVMCILT
-30 GFTSNAKD
+30 GVTSYAKE

-54 ARDTV
+54 SRDTV
-59 QLEIEGIQSALPDD
+59 QLEIEGIQSAQPDD

-85 VHDDTALQMFY
+85 VYDDTAMQLFY

-107 TYDAVIVGDDAALR
+107 EYDAVILGDDAALR
-121 FILKY
+121 FFLKY
-126 RDELFPTQPV
+126 REELFLTQPA
-136 FYIGVNDEALSE
+136 FYIGVNDEALSKRVE
-148 KAEADPNIEGIMERL
+148 KEPNIKGIMERL

-169 EKALEIYPD
+169 EKALEIYPE
-178 ADRVIAIVD
+178 AETVYAIVD
-187 DSLTGTAESKNYFAM
+187 DSLTGTAESQNYDAM
-202 EDEFPNLTFEEINTS
+202 QKEFPDLNFEKINTS
-217 RLTQEELRKQITA
+217 QFTQEELRKQIMA
-230 IPQNTILIY
+230 MPEKAILIY
-239 YCMNEDGQ
+239 YCMNEDAE

-257 NFISRYAKVPIFY
+257 NFISLYTKIPILY

-276 LGDGVLGGYAF
+276 IGENILGGYCF
-287 SMKKSAAQV
+287 SIKNSATEVMKA
-296 TETAVKV
+296 AVKV

-314 FKEKDLFVWYLNI
+314 FKDSGLYVWSLNAD
-327 NTMKKYDISKKNFP
+327 MLKKFQISRKYFP
-341 DDAVYVNDVPSF
+341 DDTVYVNDVPSF

-373 ISVWL
+373 ISAWL
-378 SLDNVKRRKMM
+378 CLDNVKRRKMM

-416 FMADLQNI
+416 FMSDLQEI

-465 TLRTPLLTAY
+465 TLKTPLLTAY

-503 VFRKPYKMMGKTM
+503 VFRKPYKMMGKPM

-554 GYMFYRD
+554 GCMFYRD
-561 LPKDA
+561 LPKD
-566 AVKASSNEATASAK
+566 
-580 GSSNEALTSA
+580 
-590 KADTNI
+590 I

>member
-1 MKKEYM
+1 MKKEYT
-7 AEGQKRFVPIM
+7 AGGRKRIVPLM
-18 TLLLIAYMCILT
+18 TLLFIAVICILT
-30 GFTSNAKD
+30 GVTSYAKE

-54 ARDTV
+54 SRDTV
-59 QLEIEGIQSALPDD
+59 QLEIEGIQSAQPDD

-85 VHDDTALQMFY
+85 VYDDTAMQLFY

-107 TYDAVIVGDDAALR
+107 EYDAVILGDDAALR
-121 FILKY
+121 FFLKY
-126 RDELFPTQPV
+126 REELFLTQPA
-136 FYIGVNDEALSE
+136 FYIGVNDEALSKRVE
-148 KAEADPNIEGIMERL
+148 KDPNIKGIMERL

-169 EKALEIYPD
+169 EKALEIYPE
-178 ADRVIAIVD
+178 AETVYAIVD
-187 DSLTGTAESKNYFAM
+187 DSLTGTAESQNYDAM
-202 EDEFPNLTFEEINTS
+202 QKEFPDLNFEKINTS
-217 RLTQEELRKQITA
+217 QLTQEELRKQIMA
-230 IPQNTILIY
+230 MPEKAILIY
-239 YCMNEDGQ
+239 YCMNEDAE

-257 NFISRYAKVPIFY
+257 NFISLYTKIPILY

-276 LGDGVLGGYAF
+276 IGENILGGYCF
-287 SMKKSAAQV
+287 SIKNSATEVMKA
-296 TETAVKV
+296 AVKV
-303 VRGDRKMQYVD
+303 VRGDRKMQYVY
-314 FKEKDLFVWYLNI
+314 FKDSGLYVWSLN
-327 NTMKKYDISKKNFP
+327 TDMLKKFQISRKYFP
-341 DDAVYVNDVPSF
+341 DDTVYVNDVPSF

-364 ILIVVVLCA
+364 ILIVVVLSA
-373 ISVWL
+373 ISAWL
-378 SLDNVKRRKMM
+378 CLDNVKRRKMM

-416 FMADLQNI
+416 FMSDLQEI

-465 TLRTPLLTAY
+465 TLKTPLLTAY

-503 VFRKPYKMMGKTM
+503 VFRKPYKMMGKPM

-554 GYMFYRD
+554 GCMFYRD
-561 LPKDA
+561 LPKD
-566 AVKASSNEATASAK
+566 
-580 GSSNEALTSA
+580 
-590 KADTNI
+590 I

>member
-1 MKKEYM
+1 MKKEYT
-7 AEGQKRFVPIM
+7 AGGRKRIVPLM
-18 TLLLIAYMCILT
+18 TLLFIAVICILT
-30 GFTSNAKD
+30 GVTSYAKE

-54 ARDTV
+54 SRDTV
-59 QLEIEGIQSALPDD
+59 QLEIEGIQSAQPDD

-85 VHDDTALQMFY
+85 VYDDTAMQLFY

-107 TYDAVIVGDDAALR
+107 EYDAVILGDDAALR
-121 FILKY
+121 FFLKY
-126 RDELFPTQPV
+126 REELFLTQPA
-136 FYIGVNDEALSE
+136 FYIGVNDEALSKRVE
-148 KAEADPNIEGIMERL
+148 KDPNIKGIMERL

-169 EKALEIYPD
+169 EKALEIYPE
-178 ADRVIAIVD
+178 AETVYAIVD
-187 DSLTGTAESKNYFAM
+187 DSLTGTAESQNYDAM
-202 EDEFPNLTFEEINTS
+202 QKEFPDLNFEKINTS
-217 RLTQEELRKQITA
+217 QLTLEELRKQIMA
-230 IPQNTILIY
+230 MPEKAILIY
-239 YCMNEDGQ
+239 YCMNEDAE

-257 NFISRYAKVPIFY
+257 NFISLYTKIPILY

-276 LGDGVLGGYAF
+276 IGENILGGYCF
-287 SMKKSAAQV
+287 SIKNSATEVMKA
-296 TETAVKV
+296 AVKV
-303 VRGDRKMQYVD
+303 VRGDRKMQYVY
-314 FKEKDLFVWYLNI
+314 FKDSGLYVWSLNAD
-327 NTMKKYDISKKNFP
+327 MLKKFQISRKYFP
-341 DDAVYVNDVPSF
+341 DDTVYVNDVPSF

-373 ISVWL
+373 ISAWL
-378 SLDNVKRRKMM
+378 CLDNVKRRKMM

-416 FMADLQNI
+416 FMSDLQEI

-465 TLRTPLLTAY
+465 TLKTPLLTAY

-503 VFRKPYKMMGKTM
+503 VFRKPYKMMGKPM

-554 GYMFYRD
+554 GCMFYRD
-561 LPKDA
+561 LPKD
-566 AVKASSNEATASAK
+566 
-580 GSSNEALTSA
+580 
-590 KADTNI
+590 I

>member
-1 MKKEYM
+1 MKKEYT
-7 AEGQKRFVPIM
+7 AGGRKRIVLLM
-18 TLLLIAYMCILT
+18 TLLFIAVICILT
-30 GFTSNAKD
+30 GVTSYAKE

-54 ARDTV
+54 SRDTV
-59 QLEIEGIQSALPDD
+59 QLEIEGIQSAQPDD

-85 VHDDTALQMFY
+85 VYDDTAMQLFY

-107 TYDAVIVGDDAALR
+107 EYDAVILGDDAALR
-121 FILKY
+121 FFLKY
-126 RDELFPTQPV
+126 REELFLTQPA
-136 FYIGVNDEALSE
+136 FYIGVNDEALSKRVE
-148 KAEADPNIEGIMERL
+148 KDPNIKGIMERL

-169 EKALEIYPD
+169 EKALEIYPE
-178 ADRVIAIVD
+178 AETVYAIVD
-187 DSLTGTAESKNYFAM
+187 DSLTGTAESQNYDAM
-202 EDEFPNLTFEEINTS
+202 QKEFPDLNFEKINTS
-217 RLTQEELRKQITA
+217 QLTQEELRKQIMA
-230 IPQNTILIY
+230 MPEKAILIY
-239 YCMNEDGQ
+239 YCMNEDAE

-257 NFISRYAKVPIFY
+257 NFISLYTKIPILY

-276 LGDGVLGGYAF
+276 IGENILGGYCF
-287 SMKKSAAQV
+287 SIKNSATEVMKA
-296 TETAVKV
+296 AVKV
-303 VRGDRKMQYVD
+303 VRGDRKMQYVY
-314 FKEKDLFVWYLNI
+314 FKDSGLYVWSLNAD
-327 NTMKKYDISKKNFP
+327 MLKKFQISRKYFP
-341 DDAVYVNDVPSF
+341 DDTVYVNDVPSF

-373 ISVWL
+373 ISAWL
-378 SLDNVKRRKMM
+378 CLDNVKRRKMM

-416 FMADLQNI
+416 FMSDLQEI

-465 TLRTPLLTAY
+465 TLKTPLLTAY

-503 VFRKPYKMMGKTM
+503 VFRKPYKMMGKPM

-554 GYMFYRD
+554 GCMFYRD
-561 LPKDA
+561 LPKD
-566 AVKASSNEATASAK
+566 
-580 GSSNEALTSA
+580 
-590 KADTNI
+590 I

>member
-1 MKKEYM
+1 MKREYT
-7 AEGQKRFVPIM
+7 AGGRKRIVPLM
-18 TLLLIAYMCILT
+18 TLLFIAVMCILT
-30 GFTSNAKD
+30 GVTSYAKE

-54 ARDTV
+54 SRDTV
-59 QLEIEGIQSALPDD
+59 QLEIEGIQSAQPDD

-85 VHDDTALQMFY
+85 VYDDTAMQLFY

-107 TYDAVIVGDDAALR
+107 EYDAVILGDDAALR
-121 FILKY
+121 FFLKY
-126 RDELFPTQPV
+126 REELFLTQPA
-136 FYIGVNDEALSE
+136 FYIGVNDEALSKRAE
-148 KAEADPNIEGIMERL
+148 KDPNIKGIMERL

-169 EKALEIYPD
+169 EKALEIYPE
-178 ADRVIAIVD
+178 AETVYAIVD
-187 DSLTGTAESKNYFAM
+187 DSLTGTAESQNYDAM
-202 EDEFPNLTFEEINTS
+202 QKEFPDLNFEKINTS
-217 RLTQEELRKQITA
+217 QLTQEELRKQIMGM
-230 IPQNTILIY
+230 PENVILIY
-239 YCMNEDGQ
+239 YCMNEDAE

-257 NFISRYAKVPIFY
+257 NFISLYTKIPILY

-276 LGDGVLGGYAF
+276 IGENILGGYCF
-287 SMKKSAAQV
+287 SIKKSA
-296 TETAVKV
+296 TEVMKTAVKV

-314 FKEKDLFVWYLNI
+314 FKDSGLYVWSLNAD
-327 NTMKKYDISKKNFP
+327 MLKKFQISRKYFP
-341 DDAVYVNDVPSF
+341 DDTVYVNDVPSF

-373 ISVWL
+373 ISAWL
-378 SLDNVKRRKMM
+378 CLDNVKRRKMM

-416 FMADLQNI
+416 FMSDLQEI

-503 VFRKPYKMMGKTM
+503 VFRKPYKMMGKPM

-566 AVKASSNEATASAK
+566 SAK
-580 GSSNEALTSA
+580 VDA
-590 KADTNI
+590 NI

>member
-1 MKKEYM
+1 MKKEYT
-7 AEGQKRFVPIM
+7 AGGRKRIVPLM
-18 TLLLIAYMCILT
+18 TLLFIAVICILT
-30 GFTSNAKD
+30 GVTSYAKE

-54 ARDTV
+54 SRDTV
-59 QLEIEGIQSALPDD
+59 QLEIEGIQSAQPDD

-85 VHDDTALQMFY
+85 VYDDTAMQLFY

-107 TYDAVIVGDDAALR
+107 EYDAVILGDDAALR
-121 FILKY
+121 FFLKY
-126 RDELFPTQPV
+126 REELFLTQPA
-136 FYIGVNDEALSE
+136 FYIGVNDEALSKRVE
-148 KAEADPNIEGIMERL
+148 KEPNIKGIMERL

-169 EKALEIYPD
+169 EKALEIYPE
-178 ADRVIAIVD
+178 AETVYAIVD
-187 DSLTGTAESKNYFAM
+187 DSLTGTAESQNYDAM
-202 EDEFPNLTFEEINTS
+202 QKEFPDLNFEKINTS
-217 RLTQEELRKQITA
+217 QFTQEELRKQIMA
-230 IPQNTILIY
+230 MPEKAILIY
-239 YCMNEDGQ
+239 YCMNEDAE

-257 NFISRYAKVPIFY
+257 NFISLYTKIPILY

-276 LGDGVLGGYAF
+276 IGENILGGYCF
-287 SMKKSAAQV
+287 SIKNSATEVMKA
-296 TETAVKV
+296 AVKV
-303 VRGDRKMQYVD
+303 VRGDRKMQYVY
-314 FKEKDLFVWYLNI
+314 FKDSGLYVWSLNAD
-327 NTMKKYDISKKNFP
+327 MLKKFQISRKYFP
-341 DDAVYVNDVPSF
+341 DDTVYVNDVPSF

-364 ILIVVVLCA
+364 ILIVVVLSA
-373 ISVWL
+373 ISAWL
-378 SLDNVKRRKMM
+378 CLDNVKRRKMM

-416 FMADLQNI
+416 FMSDLQEI

-465 TLRTPLLTAY
+465 TLKTPLLTAY

-503 VFRKPYKMMGKTM
+503 VFRKPYKMMGKPM

-554 GYMFYRD
+554 GCMFYRD
-561 LPKDA
+561 LPKD
-566 AVKASSNEATASAK
+566 
-580 GSSNEALTSA
+580 
-590 KADTNI
+590 I

>member
-1 MKKEYM
+1 MKTEY
-7 AEGQKRFVPIM
+7 AACERKKTVTIM
-18 TLLLIAYMCILT
+18 TLLFIAVMCVLT
-30 GFTSNAKD
+30 GVTSYAKE

-54 ARDTV
+54 SRDTV
-59 QLEIEGIQSALPDD
+59 QLEIEGIQSAQPDD

-85 VHDDTALQMFY
+85 VYDDTAMQLFY

-107 TYDAVIVGDDAALR
+107 EYDAVILGDDAALR
-121 FILKY
+121 FFLKY
-126 RDELFPTQPV
+126 REELFLTQPA
-136 FYIGVNDEALSE
+136 FYIGVNDEALSKRVE
-148 KAEADPNIEGIMERL
+148 KDPNIKGIMERL

-169 EKALEIYPD
+169 EKALEIYPE
-178 ADRVIAIVD
+178 AETVYAIVD
-187 DSLTGTAESKNYFAM
+187 DSLMGTAESQNYDAM
-202 EDEFPNLTFEEINTS
+202 QKEFPNLNFEKINTS
-217 RLTQEELRKQITA
+217 QFTQEELRKQIMA
-230 IPQNTILIY
+230 MPEKAILIY
-239 YCMNEDGQ
+239 YCMNEDAE

-257 NFISRYAKVPIFY
+257 NFISLYTKIPILY

-276 LGDGVLGGYAF
+276 IGENILGGYCF
-287 SMKKSAAQV
+287 SIKNSATEVMKA
-296 TETAVKV
+296 AVKV
-303 VRGDRKMQYVD
+303 VRGDRKMQYVY
-314 FKEKDLFVWYLNI
+314 FKDSGLYVWSLNAD
-327 NTMKKYDISKKNFP
+327 MLKKFQISRKYFP
-341 DDAVYVNDVPSF
+341 DDTVYVNDVPSF

-373 ISVWL
+373 ISAWL
-378 SLDNVKRRKMM
+378 CLDNVKRRKMM

-416 FMADLQNI
+416 FMSDLQEI

-503 VFRKPYKMMGKTM
+503 VFRKPYKMMGKPM

-554 GYMFYRD
+554 GCMFYRD
-561 LPKDA
+561 LPKD
-566 AVKASSNEATASAK
+566 
-580 GSSNEALTSA
+580 
-590 KADTNI
+590 I

>member
-1 MKKEYM
+1 MKKEYT
-7 AEGQKRFVPIM
+7 AGGRKRIVPLM
-18 TLLLIAYMCILT
+18 TLLFIAVMCILT
-30 GFTSNAKD
+30 GVTSYAKE

-54 ARDTV
+54 SRDTV
-59 QLEIEGIQSALPDD
+59 QLEIEGIQSAQPDD

-85 VHDDTALQMFY
+85 VYDDTAMQLFY

-107 TYDAVIVGDDAALR
+107 EYDAVILGDDAALR
-121 FILKY
+121 FFLKY
-126 RDELFPTQPV
+126 REELFLTQPA
-136 FYIGVNDEALSE
+136 FYIGVNDEALSKRVE
-148 KAEADPNIEGIMERL
+148 KDPNIKGIMERL

-169 EKALEIYPD
+169 EKALEIYPE
-178 ADRVIAIVD
+178 AETVYAIVD
-187 DSLTGTAESKNYFAM
+187 DSLTGTAESQNYDAM
-202 EDEFPNLTFEEINTS
+202 QKEFPDLNFEKINTS
-217 RLTQEELRKQITA
+217 QLTQEGLRKQIMA
-230 IPQNTILIY
+230 MPEKAILIY
-239 YCMNEDGQ
+239 YCMNEDAE

-257 NFISRYAKVPIFY
+257 NFISLYTKIPILY

-276 LGDGVLGGYAF
+276 IGENILGGYCF
-287 SMKKSAAQV
+287 SIKNSATEVMKA
-296 TETAVKV
+296 AVKV
-303 VRGDRKMQYVD
+303 VRGDRKMQYVY
-314 FKEKDLFVWYLNI
+314 FKDSGLYVWSLNAD
-327 NTMKKYDISKKNFP
+327 MLKKFQISRKYFP
-341 DDAVYVNDVPSF
+341 DDTVYVNDVPSF

-364 ILIVVVLCA
+364 ILIVVVLSA
-373 ISVWL
+373 ISAWL
-378 SLDNVKRRKMM
+378 CLDNVKRRKMM

-416 FMADLQNI
+416 FMSDLQEI

-465 TLRTPLLTAY
+465 TLKTPLLTAY

-503 VFRKPYKMMGKTM
+503 VFRKPYKMMGKPM

-554 GYMFYRD
+554 GCMFYRD
-561 LPKDA
+561 LPKD
-566 AVKASSNEATASAK
+566 
-580 GSSNEALTSA
+580 
-590 KADTNI
+590 I

>member
-1 MKKEYM
+1 MKKEYT
-7 AEGQKRFVPIM
+7 AGGRKRIVPLM
-18 TLLLIAYMCILT
+18 TLLFIAVMCILT
-30 GFTSNAKD
+30 GVTSYAKE

-54 ARDTV
+54 SRDTV
-59 QLEIEGIQSALPDD
+59 QLEIEGIQSAQPDD

-85 VHDDTALQMFY
+85 VYDDTAMQLFY

-107 TYDAVIVGDDAALR
+107 EYDAVILGDDAALR
-121 FILKY
+121 FFLKY
-126 RDELFPTQPV
+126 REELFLTQPA
-136 FYIGVNDEALSE
+136 FYIGVNDEALSKRAE
-148 KAEADPNIEGIMERL
+148 KDPNIKGIMERL

-169 EKALEIYPD
+169 EKALEIYPE
-178 ADRVIAIVD
+178 AETVYAIVD
-187 DSLTGTAESKNYFAM
+187 DSLTGTAESQNFDAM
-202 EDEFPNLTFEEINTS
+202 QKEFPDLNFEKINTS
-217 RLTQEELRKQITA
+217 QFTQEELRKQIMGMPENA
-230 IPQNTILIY
+230 ILIY
-239 YCMNEDGQ
+239 YCMNEDAE

-257 NFISRYAKVPIFY
+257 NFISLYTKIPILY

-276 LGDGVLGGYAF
+276 IGENILGGYCF
-287 SMKKSAAQV
+287 SIKNSATEVMKA
-296 TETAVKV
+296 AVKV
-303 VRGDRKMQYVD
+303 VRGDRKMQYVY
-314 FKEKDLFVWYLNI
+314 FKDSGLYVWSLNAD
-327 NTMKKYDISKKNFP
+327 MLKKFQISRKYFP
-341 DDAVYVNDVPSF
+341 DDTVYVNDVPSF

-364 ILIVVVLCA
+364 ILIVVVLSA
-373 ISVWL
+373 ISAWL
-378 SLDNVKRRKMM
+378 CLDNVKRRKMM

-416 FMADLQNI
+416 FMSDLQEI

-465 TLRTPLLTAY
+465 TLKTPLLTAY

-503 VFRKPYKMMGKTM
+503 VFRKPYKMMGKPM

-554 GYMFYRD
+554 GCMFYRD
-561 LPKDA
+561 LPKD
-566 AVKASSNEATASAK
+566 
-580 GSSNEALTSA
+580 
-590 KADTNI
+590 I
-596 DKK
+596 DKIY

>member
-1 MKKEYM
+1 MKTEY
-7 AEGQKRFVPIM
+7 AAGGRKKTVTIM
-18 TLLLIAYMCILT
+18 TLLFIAVMCVLT
-30 GFTSNAKD
+30 GVTSYAKE

-54 ARDTV
+54 SRDTV
-59 QLEIEGIQSALPDD
+59 QLEIEGIQSAQPDD

-85 VHDDTALQMFY
+85 VYDDTAMQLFY

-107 TYDAVIVGDDAALR
+107 EYDAVILGDDAALR
-121 FILKY
+121 FFLKY
-126 RDELFPTQPV
+126 REELFLTQPA
-136 FYIGVNDEALSE
+136 FYIGVNDEALSKRVE
-148 KAEADPNIEGIMERL
+148 KDPNIKGIMERL

-169 EKALEIYPD
+169 EKALEIYPE
-178 ADRVIAIVD
+178 AETVYAIVD
-187 DSLTGTAESKNYFAM
+187 DSLTGTAESQNYDAM
-202 EDEFPNLTFEEINTS
+202 QKEFPDLNFEKINTS
-217 RLTQEELRKQITA
+217 QLTQEELRKQIMA
-230 IPQNTILIY
+230 MPEKAILIY
-239 YCMNEDGQ
+239 YCMNEDAE

-257 NFISRYAKVPIFY
+257 NFISLYTKIPILY

-276 LGDGVLGGYAF
+276 IGENILGGYCF
-287 SMKKSAAQV
+287 SIKNSATEVMKA
-296 TETAVKV
+296 AVKV
-303 VRGDRKMQYVD
+303 VRGDRKMQYVY
-314 FKEKDLFVWYLNI
+314 FKDSGLYVWSLNAD
-327 NTMKKYDISKKNFP
+327 MLKKFQISRKYFP
-341 DDAVYVNDVPSF
+341 DDTVYVNDVPSF

-364 ILIVVVLCA
+364 ILIVVVLSA
-373 ISVWL
+373 ISAWL
-378 SLDNVKRRKMM
+378 CLDNVKRRKMM

-416 FMADLQNI
+416 FMSDLQEI

-503 VFRKPYKMMGKTM
+503 VFRKPYKMMGKPM

-554 GYMFYRD
+554 GCMFYRD
-561 LPKDA
+561 LPKD
-566 AVKASSNEATASAK
+566 
-580 GSSNEALTSA
+580 
-590 KADTNI
+590 I

>member
-1 MKKEYM
+1 MKKEYT
-7 AEGQKRFVPIM
+7 AGGRKRIVPLM
-18 TLLLIAYMCILT
+18 TLLFIAVICILT
-30 GFTSNAKD
+30 GVTSYAKE

-54 ARDTV
+54 SRDTV
-59 QLEIEGIQSALPDD
+59 QLEIEGIQSAQPDD

-85 VHDDTALQMFY
+85 VYDDTAMQLFY

-107 TYDAVIVGDDAALR
+107 EYDAVILGDDAALR
-121 FILKY
+121 FFLKY
-126 RDELFPTQPV
+126 REELFLTQPA
-136 FYIGVNDEALSE
+136 FYIGVNDEALSKRVE
-148 KAEADPNIEGIMERL
+148 KDPNIKGIMERL

-169 EKALEIYPD
+169 EKALEIYPE
-178 ADRVIAIVD
+178 AETVYAIVD
-187 DSLTGTAESKNYFAM
+187 DSLTGTAESQNYDAM
-202 EDEFPNLTFEEINTS
+202 QKEFPDLNFEKINTS
-217 RLTQEELRKQITA
+217 QLTQEELRKQIMTMPEKA
-230 IPQNTILIY
+230 ILIY
-239 YCMNEDGQ
+239 YCMNEDAE

-257 NFISRYAKVPIFY
+257 NFISLYTKIPILY

-276 LGDGVLGGYAF
+276 IGENILGGYCF
-287 SMKKSAAQV
+287 SIKNSATEVMKA
-296 TETAVKV
+296 AVKV
-303 VRGDRKMQYVD
+303 VRGDRKMQYVY
-314 FKEKDLFVWYLNI
+314 FKDSGLYVWSLNAD
-327 NTMKKYDISKKNFP
+327 MLKKFQISRKYFP
-341 DDAVYVNDVPSF
+341 DDTVYVNDVPSF

-373 ISVWL
+373 ISAWL
-378 SLDNVKRRKMM
+378 CLDNVKRRKMM

-416 FMADLQNI
+416 FMSDLQEI

-465 TLRTPLLTAY
+465 TLKTPLLTAY

-503 VFRKPYKMMGKTM
+503 VFRKPYKMMGKPM

-554 GYMFYRD
+554 GCMFYRD
-561 LPKDA
+561 LPK
-566 AVKASSNEATASAK
+566 
-580 GSSNEALTSA
+580 
-590 KADTNI
+590 NI

>member
-1 MKKEYM
+1 MKTEY
-7 AEGQKRFVPIM
+7 AACERKKTVTIM
-18 TLLLIAYMCILT
+18 TLLFIAVMCVLT
-30 GFTSNAKD
+30 GVTSYAKE

-54 ARDTV
+54 SRDTV
-59 QLEIEGIQSALPDD
+59 QLEIEGIQSAQPDD

-85 VHDDTALQMFY
+85 VYDDTAMQLFY

-107 TYDAVIVGDDAALR
+107 EYDAVILGDDAALR
-121 FILKY
+121 FFLKY
-126 RDELFPTQPV
+126 REELFLTQPA
-136 FYIGVNDEALSE
+136 FYIGVNDEALSKRVE
-148 KAEADPNIEGIMERL
+148 KDPNIKGIMERL

-169 EKALEIYPD
+169 EKALEIYPE
-178 ADRVIAIVD
+178 AETVYAIVD
-187 DSLTGTAESKNYFAM
+187 DSLMGTAESQNYDAM
-202 EDEFPNLTFEEINTS
+202 QKEFPDLNFEKINTS
-217 RLTQEELRKQITA
+217 QFTQEELRKQIMA
-230 IPQNTILIY
+230 MPEKAILIY
-239 YCMNEDGQ
+239 YCMNEDAE

-257 NFISRYAKVPIFY
+257 NFISLYTKIPILY

-276 LGDGVLGGYAF
+276 IGENILGGYCF
-287 SMKKSAAQV
+287 SIKNSATEVMKA
-296 TETAVKV
+296 AVKV
-303 VRGDRKMQYVD
+303 VRGDRKMQYVY
-314 FKEKDLFVWYLNI
+314 FKDSGLYVWSLNAD
-327 NTMKKYDISKKNFP
+327 MLKKFQISRKYFP
-341 DDAVYVNDVPSF
+341 DDTVYVNDVPSF

-373 ISVWL
+373 ISAWL
-378 SLDNVKRRKMM
+378 CLDNVKRRKMM

-416 FMADLQNI
+416 FMSDLQEI

-503 VFRKPYKMMGKTM
+503 VFRKPYKMMGKPM

-554 GYMFYRD
+554 GCMFYRD
-561 LPKDA
+561 LPKD
-566 AVKASSNEATASAK
+566 
-580 GSSNEALTSA
+580 
-590 KADTNI
+590 I

>member
-1 MKKEYM
+1 MKREYT
-7 AEGQKRFVPIM
+7 AGGRKRIVPLT
-18 TLLLIAYMCILT
+18 TLLFIAVMCILT
-30 GFTSNAKD
+30 GVTSYAKE

-54 ARDTV
+54 SRDTV
-59 QLEIEGIQSALPDD
+59 QLEIEGIQSAQPDD

-85 VHDDTALQMFY
+85 VYDDTAMQLFY

-107 TYDAVIVGDDAALR
+107 EYDAVILGDDAALR
-121 FILKY
+121 FFLKY
-126 RDELFPTQPV
+126 REELFLTQPA
-136 FYIGVNDEALSE
+136 FYIGVNDEALSKRAE
-148 KAEADPNIEGIMERL
+148 KDPNIKGIMERL

-169 EKALEIYPD
+169 EKALEIYPE
-178 ADRVIAIVD
+178 AETVYAIVD
-187 DSLTGTAESKNYFAM
+187 DSLTGTAESQNYDAM
-202 EDEFPNLTFEEINTS
+202 QKEFPDLNFEKINTS
-217 RLTQEELRKQITA
+217 QLTQEELRKQIMGMPENA
-230 IPQNTILIY
+230 ILIY
-239 YCMNEDGQ
+239 YCMNEDAE

-257 NFISRYAKVPIFY
+257 NFISLYTKIPILY

-276 LGDGVLGGYAF
+276 IGENILGGYCF
-287 SMKKSAAQV
+287 SIKKSA
-296 TETAVKV
+296 TEVMKTAVKV

-314 FKEKDLFVWYLNI
+314 FKDSGLYVWSLNAD
-327 NTMKKYDISKKNFP
+327 MLKKFQISRKYFP
-341 DDAVYVNDVPSF
+341 DDTVYVNDVPSF

-373 ISVWL
+373 ISAWL
-378 SLDNVKRRKMM
+378 CLDNVKRRKMM

-416 FMADLQNI
+416 FMSDLQEI

-503 VFRKPYKMMGKTM
+503 VFRKPYKMMGKPM

-554 GYMFYRD
+554 GCMFYRD
-561 LPKDA
+561 LPKD
-566 AVKASSNEATASAK
+566 
-580 GSSNEALTSA
+580 
-590 KADTNI
+590 I

>member
-1 MKKEYM
+1 MKREY
-7 AEGQKRFVPIM
+7 AAGGRKRIVPLM
-18 TLLLIAYMCILT
+18 TLLFIAVMCILT
-30 GFTSNAKD
+30 GVTSYAKE

-54 ARDTV
+54 SRDTV
-59 QLEIEGIQSALPDD
+59 QLEIEGIQSAQPDD

-85 VHDDTALQMFY
+85 VYDDTAMQLFY

-107 TYDAVIVGDDAALR
+107 EYDAVILGDDAALR
-121 FILKY
+121 FFLKY
-126 RDELFPTQPV
+126 REELFLTQPA
-136 FYIGVNDEALSE
+136 FYIGVNDEALSKRAE
-148 KAEADPNIEGIMERL
+148 KDPNIKGIMERL

-169 EKALEIYPD
+169 EKALEIYPE
-178 ADRVIAIVD
+178 AETVYAIVD
-187 DSLTGTAESKNYFAM
+187 DSLTGTAESQNYDAM
-202 EDEFPNLTFEEINTS
+202 QKEFPDLNFEKINTS
-217 RLTQEELRKQITA
+217 QLTQEELRKQIMGMPENA
-230 IPQNTILIY
+230 ILIY
-239 YCMNEDGQ
+239 YCMNEDAE

-257 NFISRYAKVPIFY
+257 NFISLYTKIPILY

-276 LGDGVLGGYAF
+276 IGENILGGYCF
-287 SMKKSAAQV
+287 SIKNSATEVMKA
-296 TETAVKV
+296 AVKV

-314 FKEKDLFVWYLNI
+314 FKDSGLYVWSLNAD
-327 NTMKKYDISKKNFP
+327 MLKKFQISRKYFP
-341 DDAVYVNDVPSF
+341 DDTVYVNDVPSF

-364 ILIVVVLCA
+364 ILIVVVLSA
-373 ISVWL
+373 ISAWL
-378 SLDNVKRRKMM
+378 CLDNVKRRKMM

-416 FMADLQNI
+416 FMSDLQEI

-465 TLRTPLLTAY
+465 TLKTPLLTAY

-503 VFRKPYKMMGKTM
+503 VFRKPYKMMGKPM

-566 AVKASSNEATASAK
+566 SAK
-580 GSSNEALTSA
+580 VDA
-590 KADTNI
+590 NI

>member
-1 MKKEYM
+1 MKTEY
-7 AEGQKRFVPIM
+7 AAGGRKKTVTIM
-18 TLLLIAYMCILT
+18 TLLFIAVMCVLT
-30 GFTSNAKD
+30 GVTSYAKE

-54 ARDTV
+54 SRDTV
-59 QLEIEGIQSALPDD
+59 QLEIEGIQSAQPDD

-85 VHDDTALQMFY
+85 VYDDTAMQLFY

-107 TYDAVIVGDDAALR
+107 EYDAVILGDDAALH
-121 FILKY
+121 FFLKY
-126 RDELFPTQPV
+126 REELFLTQPA
-136 FYIGVNDEALSE
+136 FYIGVNDEALSKRVE
-148 KAEADPNIEGIMERL
+148 KDPNIKGIMERL

-169 EKALEIYPD
+169 EKALEIYPE
-178 ADRVIAIVD
+178 AETVYAIVD
-187 DSLTGTAESKNYFAM
+187 DSLMGTAESQNYDAM
-202 EDEFPNLTFEEINTS
+202 QKEFPDLNFEKINTS
-217 RLTQEELRKQITA
+217 QFTQEELRKQIMA
-230 IPQNTILIY
+230 MPEKAILIY
-239 YCMNEDGQ
+239 YCMNEDAE

-257 NFISRYAKVPIFY
+257 NFISLYTEIPILY

-276 LGDGVLGGYAF
+276 IGENILGGYCF
-287 SMKKSAAQV
+287 SIKNSATEVMKA
-296 TETAVKV
+296 AVKV
-303 VRGDRKMQYVD
+303 VRGDRKMQYVY
-314 FKEKDLFVWYLNI
+314 FKDSGLYVWSLNAD
-327 NTMKKYDISKKNFP
+327 MLKKFQISRKYFP
-341 DDAVYVNDVPSF
+341 DDTVYVNDVPSF

-364 ILIVVVLCA
+364 ILIVVVLSA
-373 ISVWL
+373 ISAWL
-378 SLDNVKRRKMM
+378 CLDNVKRRKMM

-416 FMADLQNI
+416 FMSDLQEI

-465 TLRTPLLTAY
+465 TLKTPLLTAY

-503 VFRKPYKMMGKTM
+503 VFRKPYKMMGKPM

-554 GYMFYRD
+554 GCMFYRD
-561 LPKDA
+561 LPKD
-566 AVKASSNEATASAK
+566 
-580 GSSNEALTSA
+580 
-590 KADTNI
+590 I

>member
-1 MKKEYM
+1 MKREYT
-7 AEGQKRFVPIM
+7 AGGRKRIVPLM
-18 TLLLIAYMCILT
+18 TLLFIAVMCILT
-30 GFTSNAKD
+30 GVTSYAKE

-54 ARDTV
+54 SRDTV
-59 QLEIEGIQSALPDD
+59 QLEIEGIQSAQPDD

-85 VHDDTALQMFY
+85 VYDDTAMQLFY

-107 TYDAVIVGDDAALR
+107 EYDAVILGDDAALR
-121 FILKY
+121 FFLKY
-126 RDELFPTQPV
+126 REELFLTQPA
-136 FYIGVNDEALSE
+136 FYIGVNDEALSKRAE
-148 KAEADPNIEGIMERL
+148 KDPNIKGIMERL

-169 EKALEIYPD
+169 EKALEIYPE
-178 ADRVIAIVD
+178 AETVYAIVD
-187 DSLTGTAESKNYFAM
+187 DSLTGTAESQNYDAM
-202 EDEFPNLTFEEINTS
+202 QKEFPDLNFEKINTS
-217 RLTQEELRKQITA
+217 QLTQEELRKQIMGMPENA
-230 IPQNTILIY
+230 ILIY
-239 YCMNEDGQ
+239 YCMNEDAE

-257 NFISRYAKVPIFY
+257 NFISLYTKIPILY

-276 LGDGVLGGYAF
+276 IGENILGGYCF
-287 SMKKSAAQV
+287 SIKNSATEVMK
-296 TETAVKV
+296 TAVKV

-314 FKEKDLFVWYLNI
+314 FKDSGLYVWSLNAD
-327 NTMKKYDISKKNFP
+327 MLKKFQISRKYFP
-341 DDAVYVNDVPSF
+341 DDTVYVNDVPSF

-373 ISVWL
+373 ISAWL
-378 SLDNVKRRKMM
+378 CLDNVKRRKMM

-416 FMADLQNI
+416 FMSDLQEI

-465 TLRTPLLTAY
+465 TLKTPLLTAY

-503 VFRKPYKMMGKTM
+503 VFRKPYKMMGKPM

-554 GYMFYRD
+554 GCMFYRD
-561 LPKDA
+561 LPKD
-566 AVKASSNEATASAK
+566 
-580 GSSNEALTSA
+580 
-590 KADTNI
+590 I